1 MPLADTQAIAVLTRR
16 PPATIRSWAHRG
28 WLPRGGTGPRG
39 RALYATEDAEA
50 LAMRL
55 MFDNAPDLRQHL
67 ECSGRAM
74 SGLSPLSHAGGQP

>member
-1 MPLADTQAIAVLTRR
+1 MKAERARLELPGEIPQVT
-16 PPATIRSWAHRG
+16 AHA
-28 WLPRGGTGPRG
+28 WLPDGSIVARRFD
-39 RALYATEDAEA
+39 AYYATEDAEA